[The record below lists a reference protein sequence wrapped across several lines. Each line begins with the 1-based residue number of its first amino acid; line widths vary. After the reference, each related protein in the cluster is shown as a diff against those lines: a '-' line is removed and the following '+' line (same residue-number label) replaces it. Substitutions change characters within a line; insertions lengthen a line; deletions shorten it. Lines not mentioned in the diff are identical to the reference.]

1 MSERDAEPIALT
13 ADEMTNPVALLERL
27 GTDKPIHKVLLPDG
41 MPGWL
46 VTGYREARRA
56 LSDPRLARS
65 NEHAD
70 ASLQK
75 YLALYND
82 EFFRHSMVFNDR
94 PRHTRMKKLV
104 SQAFTPR
111 YLENLR
117 PKVQRI
123 TDDLIDGI
131 AAAGETEVIESLA
144 VPLPNSVICDWF
156 GVPMSDR
163 EEFRYYC
170 GVVTGLAV
178 SATANEL
185 TAAGK
190 YFDRYLGELIRD
202 RTVDSDGD
210 DMISAILHGQ
220 EGNATLS
227 DIELRANI
235 FLMLTGSV
243 ETAVNMI
250 ANGLLALLR
259 NPGQLARLRA
269 DPSLVPQAVEEILR
283 LDPPVVTVAYHFAKD
298 SVAIGDV
305 VVEPGEHVV
314 ISMPATNYD
323 TREFPEPTKFDIDRQ
338 KPHLSFSHGIH
349 FCLGAPLARL
359 EGDVFFTTLLD
370 RLGDIELAV
379 PESSLAWKP
388 SYFVHRLQALP
399 IRYTATAGRA
409 AA

>member
-1 MSERDAEPIALT
+1 MSERDGCPIALS
-13 ADEMTNPVALLERL
+13 APEMTDPVALLERL
-27 GTDKPIHKVLLPDG
+27 GTDKPVHRVLLPDG
-41 MPGWL
+41 MPGWR
-46 VTGYREARRA
+46 VTGYKEARRA

-65 NEHAD
+65 NVHAD
-70 ASLQK
+70 ESLQK

-123 TDDLIDGI
+123 TDDLIDAI
-131 AAAGETEVIESLA
+131 ASAGETEVIESLA

-163 EEFRYYC
+163 EEFRHYC

-178 SATANEL
+178 SSDENEL
-185 TAAGK
+185 AEAGK
-190 YFDRYLGELIRD
+190 YFDRYLGELIKHRK
-202 RTVDSDGD
+202 VDSGGD
-210 DMISAILHGQ
+210 DMISAIVHGQ
-220 EGNATLS
+220 EDNATLS

-250 ANGLLALLR
+250 ANGLLALIR
-259 NPGQLARLRA
+259 NPEQTARLRA
-269 DPSLVPQAVEEILR
+269 DPSLVPQAVEEMLR
-283 LDPPVVTVAYHFAKD
+283 IDPPVVTVAYHFAKD
-298 SVAIGDV
+298 TVAIGDV

-323 TREFPEPTKFDIDRQ
+323 AREFPEPTRFDIDRQ

-370 RLGDIELAV
+370 RLQDIELAV

-399 IRYTATAGRA
+399 IRYTASMARA

>member
-1 MSERDAEPIALT
+1 MSERDGAPVALT
-13 ADEMTNPVALLERL
+13 AAEMTDPVALLERL
-27 GTDKPIHKVLLPDG
+27 GTDKPVHKVLLPDG

-46 VTGYREARRA
+46 VTGYKEARRA

-123 TDDLIDGI
+123 TDDLIDSVVS
-131 AAAGETEVIESLA
+131 AGEAEVIESLA

-163 EEFRYYC
+163 EEFRYHC
-170 GVVTGLAV
+170 GVVTGLSV
-178 SATANEL
+178 STNETEL
-185 TAAGK
+185 AEAGK
-190 YFDRYLGELIRD
+190 YFDRYLGELIDHRK
-202 RTVDSDGD
+202 VDSGGD
-210 DMISAILHGQ
+210 DMVSAILHGQ
-220 EGNATLS
+220 EDNATLS

-250 ANGLLALLR
+250 ANGLLQLIR
-259 NPGQLARLRA
+259 NPGQTARLRA
-269 DPSLVPQAVEEILR
+269 DPSLIPQAVEEILR
-283 LDPPVVTVAYHFAKD
+283 IDPPVVTVAYHFAKD
-298 SVAIGDV
+298 TVAIGDV
-305 VVEPGEHVV
+305 MVEPGEHVV

-323 TREFPEPTKFDIDRQ
+323 AREFPEPARFDIDRA

-359 EGDVFFTTLLD
+359 EGDVFFTTLLN
-370 RLGDIELAV
+370 RLQDIELAV
-379 PESSLAWKP
+379 PEADLAWKP
-388 SYFVHRLQALP
+388 SYFVHRLEALP
-399 IRYTATAGRA
+399 IRFTASMARA

>member
-1 MSERDAEPIALT
+1 MSERDGDPVALT
-13 ADEMTNPVALLERL
+13 AAEMTNPVALLERV
-27 GTDKPIHKVLLPDG
+27 GTDKPVHKVLLPDG

-46 VTGYREARRA
+46 VTGYKEARRV

-65 NEHAD
+65 NVHAD

-123 TDDLIDGI
+123 TDDLIDAI
-131 AAAGETEVIESLA
+131 APAGETEVIESLA

-163 EEFRYYC
+163 AEFRYYC
-170 GVVTGLAV
+170 GVVTGLSV
-178 SATANEL
+178 SSDENEL
-185 TAAGK
+185 AEAGK
-190 YFDRYLGELIRD
+190 YFDRYLGELISQRK
-202 RTVDSDGD
+202 VDDDGD

-220 EGNATLS
+220 EDNATLS

-250 ANGLLALLR
+250 ANGLLALIR
-259 NPGQLARLRA
+259 NPEQTARLRA
-269 DPSLVPQAVEEILR
+269 NPALIPQAIEEILR
-283 LDPPVVTVAYHFAKD
+283 IDPPVVTVAYHFAKAT
-298 SVAIGDV
+298 VTIGDV

-323 TREFPEPTKFDIDRQ
+323 AREFPDPTRFDIDRQ

-359 EGDVFFTTLLD
+359 EGDVLFTTLLD
-370 RLGDIELAV
+370 RFQDIELAV
-379 PESSLAWKP
+379 PESGLQWKP

-399 IRYTATAGRA
+399 IRFTAAAARA

>member
-1 MSERDAEPIALT
+1 MTDRDGPAIALS
-13 ADEMTNPVALLERL
+13 AVEMTDPVALLKKV
-27 GTDKPIHKVLLPDG
+27 GTDKPVHKILLPDG

-65 NEHAD
+65 NTHAD
-70 ASLQK
+70 ESLQK
-75 YLALYND
+75 YLALYQN
-82 EFFRHSMVFNDR
+82 EFFKHSMVFNDR
-94 PRHTRMKKLV
+94 PIHTRMKKLV

-117 PKVQRI
+117 PRVQKI
-123 TDDLIDGI
+123 TDDLIDAII
-131 AAAGETEVIESLA
+131 ARGETEVIEDLA

-163 EEFRYYC
+163 EVFRHYC
-170 GVVTGLAV
+170 GVVTGLSV
-178 SATANEL
+178 SNTEDEL
-185 TAAGK
+185 VEAGQ

-202 RTVDSDGD
+202 RKVDSSGD
-210 DMISAILHGQ
+210 DMISAILSGQ
-220 EGNATLS
+220 EDNATLS

-250 ANGLLALLR
+250 ANGLLALIH
-259 NPGQLARLRA
+259 NPEQTARLRE
-269 DPSLVPQAVEEILR
+269 DPTLIPKAVEEMLR
-283 LDPPVVTVAYHFAKD
+283 IDPPVVTVAYHFAKD
-298 SVAIGDV
+298 TVTIGDV

-323 TREFPEPTKFDIDRQ
+323 EREFADPTKFDIDRQ
-338 KPHLSFSHGIH
+338 VPHLSFSHGIH

-359 EGDVFFTTLLD
+359 EGEVFFTTLLD
-370 RLGDIELAV
+370 RLKDIELAV
-379 PESSLAWKP
+379 PEESLTWKP
-388 SYFVHRLQALP
+388 SYFVHRLISLP
-399 IRYTATAGRA
+399 IRFKPAQA
-409 AA
+409 AAAA

>member
-1 MSERDAEPIALT
+1 MSERDGAPIALT
-13 ADEMTNPVALLERL
+13 AAEMTDPVALLDRV
-27 GTDKPIHKVLLPDG
+27 GTDSPVHKVLLPDG

-46 VTGYREARRA
+46 VTGYKEARRA
-56 LSDPRLARS
+56 LSDPRLGRS
-65 NEHAD
+65 DEHAGPD
-70 ASLQK
+70 LKK

-94 PRHTRMKKLV
+94 PRHTRMKQLV

-123 TDDLIDGI
+123 TDGLIDGI
-131 AAAGETEVIESLA
+131 VAAGETEVIESLA

-156 GVPMSDR
+156 GVPMNDR

-178 SATANEL
+178 STDENEL
-185 TAAGK
+185 GAAGK
-190 YFDRYLGELIRD
+190 YFDRYLGELIANR
-202 RTVDSDGD
+202 RVDGDGD

-220 EGNATLS
+220 EDNATLS

-250 ANGLLALLR
+250 AGGLLALIR
-259 NPGQLARLRA
+259 NPEQTARLRA
-269 DPSLVPQAVEEILR
+269 DPSLVPQAVEEMLR
-283 LDPPVVTVAYHFAKD
+283 IDPPVATVAYHFAKD

-314 ISMPATNYD
+314 ISMPAANHD
-323 TREFPEPTKFDIDRQ
+323 AREFPEPGRFDIDRQ

-359 EGDVFFTTLLD
+359 EGEVFFTTLLD
-370 RLGDIELAV
+370 RLQDIELAV
-379 PESSLAWKP
+379 PESSLEWKP
-388 SYFVHRLQALP
+388 SYYVHRLMALP
-399 IRYTATAGRA
+399 IRYTASTARG
-409 AA
+409 